1 MPDRVT
7 MINKLYRSL
16 SKKCTDMVNI
26 NISRIWYMYCML
38 YSVLDAQIQ
47 RSKKYHTETT
57 LTINSHKIRYIGH
70 PTFGQ
75 DTYFIQRTRSGGLL
89 STCMYNKGIK
99 NKPTFGS
106 RQMHQLTKSNEV

>member
-16 SKKCTDMVNI
+16 SKKCTDMV

-57 LTINSHKIRYIGH
+57 LTINSHKIRFIGH

-89 STCMYNKGIK
+89 STCMTRGLKTNQFLGRDRCI
-99 NKPTFGS
+99 S
-106 RQMHQLTKSNEV
+106 

>member
-26 NISRIWYMYCML
+26 LRIWYMYCML

-57 LTINSHKIRYIGH
+57 LTKNSHKIRYIGH